1 MESFLRKPF
10 WFFLFI
16 KSDSS
21 PQPSPKE
28 RQKIGIPL
36 LLALSGTLEKQ
47 TGLQKLVMKSWKW
60 LLKFVLLQLNYNDF
74 EMNSTIESNPLLDRL
89 PKHLKQFIKPQ
100 DYSDYTPINQAV
112 WRYVMRKNVNY
123 LSKVAHSSYLEGLK
137 KTGIEIDHIP
147 SMYGMNRIL
156 TEIGWAAV
164 AVDGFIPPNAFM
176 EFQAYNVLVIAS
188 DIRQLEHIEY
198 TPAPDI
204 IHEGAGHAPIIA
216 NPEYAEYLRRFGEI
230 GCKAISSH
238 KDYEMYEAIRL
249 LSILKEAEDTSQ
261 ADIDAAEKAVED
273 LQNNMGEL
281 SEMAQI
287 RNLHWWTVEYG
298 LIGTVDNPKIY
309 GAGLLSS
316 IGESAWCMTD
326 NVKKIP
332 YDLSAANQSFDITKL
347 QPQLYVTPDFAH
359 LSMVLEEFANKMAL
373 RTGGLSGINKLIHS
387 NALGTIEL
395 STGIQI
401 SGVFTNVIEEEGKPV
416 YIQTTGKTALSYR
429 EKELVGHGTSKH
441 PEGFGSPIGKLKG
454 INLAIEDMSPRDLSA
469 YSITESQNVT
479 LEFEGDITVKG
490 EIITGSRNL
499 HGEII
504 LISLKNCTVTHGE
517 TILFQPEWGNYDM
530 AIGKKVVS
538 AFSGPADVNS
548 FDLISHVP
556 SSKTIKARHTA
567 ERDDLEILYQTVRN
581 SRETK
586 DTQTSL
592 EPIFEKLH
600 TNHPNDWLLAIEI
613 AELLKDRNE
622 PQLLQKVM
630 VYLEN
635 LKAKRPEVAHLIAGG
650 LDLIFDKEKA

>member
-1 MESFLRKPF
+1 
-10 WFFLFI
+10 
-16 KSDSS
+16 
-21 PQPSPKE
+21 
-28 RQKIGIPL
+28 
-36 LLALSGTLEKQ
+36 
-47 TGLQKLVMKSWKW
+47 
-60 LLKFVLLQLNYNDF
+60 
-74 EMNSTIESNPLLDRL
+74 MNTNIESNPLLDRL

-123 LSKVAHSSYLEGLK
+123 LSKVAHSSYLDGLK
-137 KTGIEIDHIP
+137 KTGIEVDHIP

-156 TEIGWAAV
+156 SEIGWAAV

-249 LSILKEAEDTSQ
+249 LSILKEAEGTPQ
-261 ADIDAAEKAVED
+261 ADIEAAEKAVED

-298 LIGTVDNPKIY
+298 LIGTIENPKIY

-326 NVKKIP
+326 NVSKIP
-332 YDLSAANQSFDITKL
+332 YDFSAVNQSFDITKL
-347 QPQLYVTPDFAH
+347 QPQLYVTPDFAY
-359 LSMVLEEFANKMAL
+359 LSLILEEFANTMAL

-387 NALGTIEL
+387 KALGTVEL
-395 STGIQI
+395 STGLQI
-401 SGVFTNVIEEEGKPV
+401 SGVFTNVIEEDGRPI
-416 YIQTTGKTALSYR
+416 YFQTTGKTALSYR
-429 EKELVGHGTSKH
+429 EKEMVGHGTSTH

-454 INLAIEDMSPRDLSA
+454 INLAIEDMSPRDLKA
-469 YSITESQNVT
+469 YDIYEGKTAT
-479 LEFEGDITVKG
+479 LEFEGNIKVIG
-490 EIITGSRNL
+490 EIVTGKRNL

-504 LISLKNCTVTHGE
+504 LICFKNCTVTHGE
-517 TILFQPEWGNYDM
+517 TVLFQPEWGNYDM
-530 AIGKKVVS
+530 AVGKKLVS

-556 SSKTIKARHTA
+556 SSKTIKAKHTA
-567 ERDDLEILYQTVRN
+567 ERDDLEVLYQTVR
-581 SRETK
+581 SIRESNDTK
-586 DTQTSL
+586 TSL
-592 EPIFEKLH
+592 DPIFVNLQD
-600 TNHPNDWLLAIEI
+600 NHPKDWLLSLEI
-613 AELLKDRNE
+613 AELLNTRNE
-622 PQLLQKVM
+622 SNLMQQVLL
-630 VYLEN
+630 YLEN
-635 LKAKRPEVAHLIAGG
+635 LKKQRPEIEKLISNG
-650 LDLIFDKEKA
+650 LELIFENAATTL

>member
-1 MESFLRKPF
+1 
-10 WFFLFI
+10 
-16 KSDSS
+16 
-21 PQPSPKE
+21 
-28 RQKIGIPL
+28 
-36 LLALSGTLEKQ
+36 
-47 TGLQKLVMKSWKW
+47 
-60 LLKFVLLQLNYNDF
+60 
-74 EMNSTIESNPLLDRL
+74 MNASIETNPLLERL

-112 WRYVMRKNVNY
+112 WRYVMRKNVDY
-123 LSKVAHSSYLEGLK
+123 LSKVAHSSYLDGLR
-137 KTGIEIDHIP
+137 KTGIEIDAIP

-238 KDYEMYEAIRL
+238 KDYQMYEAIRL
-249 LSILKEAEDTSQ
+249 LSILKEAEDTPQ
-261 ADIDAAEKAVED
+261 EKIDQAEKAVAD

-298 LIGTVDNPKIY
+298 LIGTVENPKIY

-332 YDLSAANQSFDITKL
+332 YDISAANQNFDITQL
-347 QPQLYVTPDFAH
+347 QPQLYVTPNFSY
-359 LSMVLEEFANKMAL
+359 LSLILEEFANKMAL
-373 RTGGLSGINKLIHS
+373 RTGGLSGIQKLIHS

-395 STGIQI
+395 STGLQI
-401 SGVFTNVIEEEGKPV
+401 SGVFTNVLQEEGKPV

-429 EKELVGHGTSKH
+429 EKELVGHGTLTH

-454 INLAIEDMSPRDLSA
+454 FNLAIEDMSPKDLQA
-469 YSITESQNVT
+469 YSIVENETVK
-479 LEFEGDITVKG
+479 LEFEGNIIVEG

-504 LISLKNCTVTHGE
+504 LISFRNCTVTHGE

-548 FDLISHVP
+548 FDLINSVP
-556 SSKTIKARHTA
+556 KTTTIKAKHTD
-567 ERDDLEILYQTVRN
+567 ERDDLEILYQTVRMI
-581 SRETK
+581 RENK
-586 DTQTSL
+586 DAKSEL
-592 EPIFEKLH
+592 KAVFEKLQK
-600 TNHPNDWLLAIEI
+600 NHSNDWLLSVEI
-613 AELLKDRNE
+613 AELLKDSNE
-622 PQLLQKVM
+622 EQLLQEVL
-630 VYLEN
+630 VYLEQ
-635 LKAKRPEVAHLIAGG
+635 LKVKRPEVAHLIAGG
-650 LDLIFDKEKA
+650 LDLIFNSSLPHLPQRH

>member
-1 MESFLRKPF
+1 
-10 WFFLFI
+10 
-16 KSDSS
+16 
-21 PQPSPKE
+21 
-28 RQKIGIPL
+28 
-36 LLALSGTLEKQ
+36 
-47 TGLQKLVMKSWKW
+47 
-60 LLKFVLLQLNYNDF
+60 
-74 EMNSTIESNPLLDRL
+74 MNTNIESNPLLDRL

-123 LSKVAHSSYLEGLK
+123 LSKVAHSSYLDGLK
-137 KTGIEIDHIP
+137 KTGIEVDHIP

-156 TEIGWAAV
+156 SEIGWAAV

-249 LSILKEAEDTSQ
+249 LSILKEAEGTPK
-261 ADIDAAEKAVED
+261 ADIEAAEKAVED

-298 LIGTVDNPKIY
+298 LIGTIENPKIY

-332 YDLSAANQSFDITKL
+332 YGFSAVTQSFDITKL
-347 QPQLYVTPDFAH
+347 QPQLYVTPDFAY
-359 LSMVLEEFANKMAL
+359 LSLILEEFANTMAL

-387 NALGTIEL
+387 KALGTAEL
-395 STGIQI
+395 STGLQI
-401 SGVFTNVIEEEGKPV
+401 SGVFTNVIEEDGKPI
-416 YIQTTGKTALSYR
+416 YFQTTGKTALSYR
-429 EKELVGHGTSKH
+429 EKELVGHGTSTH

-454 INLAIEDMSPRDLSA
+454 INLAIEDMSPRDLKA
-469 YSITESQNVT
+469 YGVYEGQTAT
-479 LEFEGDITVKG
+479 LEFEGNIKVVG
-490 EIITGSRNL
+490 EIVTGKRNL

-504 LISLKNCTVTHGE
+504 LICFKNCTVTHGD

-530 AIGKKVVS
+530 AVGKKLVS

-556 SSKTIKARHTA
+556 SSKTIKAKHTA
-567 ERDDLEILYQTVRN
+567 ERDDLEVLYQTVR
-581 SRETK
+581 SIRESN
-586 DTQTSL
+586 DTMTSL
-592 EPIFEKLH
+592 EPIFVKLQE
-600 TNHPNDWLLAIEI
+600 NHPKDWLLAIEI
-613 AELLKDRNE
+613 AELLNTRNE
-622 PQLLQKVM
+622 SNLIQQVLLH
-630 VYLEN
+630 LEN
-635 LKAKRPEVAHLIAGG
+635 LKKQRPEIEKLISNG
-650 LDLIFDKEKA
+650 LELIFENEETTH